1 VKKIG
6 IDRTAGCAYAGG
18 KAMIMILRGSDRC
31 RCRGLVG
38 FALAGMLA
46 CTPSDGTNTESETAD
61 GTTQGAT
68 THATTHGMTHGGTTS
83 GGTTSGGSSG
93 ETGTPTSG
101 GSSGGAETGTGAPS
115 FTEVY
120 ENVIVGQGC
129 TAGYCHGGMAGGLEL
144 TDEATS
150 YANLVEVDATTAACG
165 LMQRV
170 VPGAPEQSI
179 LWMRVRPA
187 AEDMGMGCAPKMPQ
201 GSMGLA
207 DADATLVKE
216 WIAGGALE

>member
-1 VKKIG
+1 M
-6 IDRTAGCAYAGG
+6 T
-18 KAMIMILRGSDRC
+18 MIFRGSDRC
-31 RCRGLVG
+31 SYGRFVG
-38 FALAGMLA
+38 IALAGALA
-46 CTPSDGTNTESETAD
+46 CTPSDGNNTESETAE
-61 GTTQGAT
+61 GT
-68 THATTHGMTHGGTTS
+68 THGGTTA
-83 GGTTSGGSSG
+83 GGSSG
-93 ETGTPTSG
+93 QAETGTPTSG
-101 GSSGGAETGTGAPS
+101 GSSGAETGTAGPS

-120 ENVIVGQGC
+120 ETVIVGQGC

-150 YANLVEVDATTAACG
+150 YANLVEVEATMAACG
-165 LMQRV
+165 LTQRV

-187 AEDMGMGCAPKMPQ
+187 AEDMGMACAPKMPQ

-207 DADATLVKE
+207 EADATLVKE

>member
-1 VKKIG
+1 M
-6 IDRTAGCAYAGG
+6 T
-18 KAMIMILRGSDRC
+18 MISSGSDRC
-31 RCRGLVG
+31 RYGRLVG
-38 FALAGMLA
+38 LALAGALA
-46 CTPSDGTNTESETAD
+46 CTPSDGTNTESESVD
-61 GTTQGAT
+61 GTQ
-68 THATTHGMTHGGTTS
+68 GGTTA
-83 GGTTSGGSSG
+83 GATTSGGSSG
-93 ETGTPTSG
+93 QAETGTAETGTPTSG
-101 GSSGGAETGTGAPS
+101 GSSGAETGTGAPS

-120 ENVIVGQGC
+120 ETVIVGQGC

-207 DADATLVKE
+207 DAEALLVKE

>member
-1 VKKIG
+1 M
-6 IDRTAGCAYAGG
+6 T
-18 KAMIMILRGSDRC
+18 MILRGSDRC
-31 RCRGLVG
+31 RYGRFVG
-38 FALAGMLA
+38 VALAGALA
-46 CTPSDGTNTESETAD
+46 CTPSDGTNTESDAD
-61 GTTQGAT
+61 GTTQGGT
-68 THATTHGMTHGGTTS
+68 THGATHGMTQGGTTS
-83 GGTTSGGSSG
+83 GATSGESSG
-93 ETGTPTSG
+93 QAETGTPTSG
-101 GSSGGAETGTGAPS
+101 GSSGGAETGTAAPS

-120 ENVIVGQGC
+120 ESVIVGQGC

-150 YANLVEVDATTAACG
+150 YANLVEVDATMAACG
-165 LMQRV
+165 LTQRV

-187 AEDMGMGCAPKMPQ
+187 AEDMGMACAPKMPQ
-201 GSMGLA
+201 GSMGLS